1 MASSTPIR
9 APRIRDN
16 VILAIDQ
23 GASTTRAVAFDD
35 QGAVLARASLEQSQI
50 YPEPG
55 WVEQNPDDIWLD
67 VLTVWRKALEGSG
80 ADHIAAIGLTNQRET
95 TVVWDRRTG
104 NPIYN
109 AISWQDRRG
118 ADQCR
123 DLVEKGYDSLI
134 QVRTGLV
141 VDSYFSASKVSWILA
156 NVDGARSLADQ
167 GHLAFGTIDSFLL
180 WRLTGGK
187 VHATDA
193 SNASRTM
200 LFNIHN
206 QRWDAD
212 LLDLFGVPLSMMPE
226 VRDSAALF
234 GHTDP
239 AIYGR
244 PIPIAGIAGDQQAA
258 LIGQG
263 CIRRGM
269 LRGGFGTGCFLLA
282 NTGRSP
288 VASRRRMLA
297 TIAYRLNGE
306 VTYALEGTL
315 FNAGTTVQWL
325 RDELGVIESAATTE
339 YLARGLKTNRGVYF
353 VPAFTGL
360 GAPHWDPKARAAIFG
375 LSRDT
380 GVAELARAALESV
393 CYQSLDLVE
402 AMVADGMG
410 RPQVLRVDGGMAANG
425 WMLKFLA
432 DILGV
437 PVERPKVTETA
448 ALGVALLAGLTIGQ
462 HSDLDSATQTWRRDR
477 RFEPTM
483 NPGHRRSLITGWRTV
498 VEKVKDSG

>member
-1 MASSTPIR
+1 MF
-9 APRIRDN
+9 RDTA
-16 VILAIDQ
+16 ILAIDQ
-23 GASTTRAVAFDD
+23 GASTTRALVFDEA
-35 QGAVLARASLEQSQI
+35 GTVLARASLEQSRT
-50 YPEPG
+50 YPADG
-55 WVEQNPDDIWLD
+55 WVEQNPEDIWLD
-67 VLTVWRKALEGSG
+67 VLTVWRQALEDSG
-80 ADHIAAIGLTNQRET
+80 ADTIAAIGLANQRET

-104 NPIYN
+104 KPVYN

-123 DLVEKGYDSLI
+123 DLVGKGYDSLI

-141 VDSYFSASKVSWILA
+141 VDSTFSAPKVSWILE
-156 NVDGARSLADQ
+156 NVEGTRALAAKGQ
-167 GHLAFGTIDSFLL
+167 LAFGTIDSFLL

-193 SNASRTM
+193 TNASRTM

-206 QRWDAD
+206 QRWDVD
-212 LLDLFGVPLSMMPE
+212 LLELFGIPLSMMPE
-226 VRDSAALF
+226 VRDSASPF

-244 PIPIAGIAGDQQAA
+244 PIPIGGMAGDQQAA

-263 CIRRGM
+263 CLHKGM
-269 LRGGFGTGCFLLA
+269 LRGGFGTGCVLLA
-282 NTGRSP
+282 HTGASP
-288 VASRRRMLA
+288 IASRERLLA

-306 VTYALEGTL
+306 VAYALEGTL

-325 RDELGVIESAATTE
+325 RDELGVIESASTTE

-360 GAPHWDPKARAAIFG
+360 GAPHWDPRARAAIFG

-393 CYQSLDLVE
+393 GYQCLDLVE
-402 AMVADGMG
+402 AMVADGL
-410 RPQVLRVDGGMAANG
+410 PQPKVLRVDGGMAANA
-425 WMLKFLA
+425 WMLKFMA

-437 PVERPKVTETA
+437 PVERPRTMETA
-448 ALGVALLAGLTIGQ
+448 ARGAAMLASLTIGL
-462 HSDLDSATQTWRRDR
+462 HPTLEAAARAWDRDLRL
-477 RFEPTM
+477 EPAI
-483 NPGHRRSLITGWRTV
+483 NPDHRRALVAGWRKV

>member
-1 MASSTPIR
+1 MASSPHS
-9 APRIRDN
+9 PIRDN

-23 GASTTRAVAFDD
+23 GASTTRAVVFDD
-35 QGAVLARASLEQSQI
+35 QGLPLARAALEQTRS
-50 YPEPG
+50 YPQPG
-55 WVEQNPDDIWLD
+55 WVEQNPEDIWLD
-67 VLTVWRKALEGSG
+67 VLTVWRQALEHSG

-104 NPIYN
+104 QPLYN

-141 VDSYFSASKVSWILA
+141 VDSSFSASKVSWIL
-156 NVDGARSLADQ
+156 NSVEGARTLANQ
-167 GHLAFGTIDSFLL
+167 GHLAFGTIDCFLL

-193 SNASRTM
+193 SNASHTM

-212 LLDLFGVPLSMMPE
+212 LLDLFGIPLSMMPA

-244 PIPIAGIAGDQQAA
+244 PIPIAAIAGDQQAA

-263 CIRRGM
+263 CIHRGT
-269 LRGGFGTGCFLLA
+269 LKGSFGTGGFLMA
-282 NTGRSP
+282 NTGPAP
-288 VASRRRMLA
+288 VASRRRLLA
-297 TIAYRLNGE
+297 TIAYRLNGK
-306 VTYALEGTL
+306 VTYALEGSL
-315 FNAGTTVQWL
+315 FNAGTTIQWL
-325 RDELGVIESAATTE
+325 RDELGVIESATTTE
-339 YLARGLKTNRGVYF
+339 YLARSLKTNRGVYF

-360 GAPHWDPKARAAIFG
+360 GAPHWDPKARAAILG

-402 AMVADGMG
+402 AMVDDGVV
-410 RPQVLRVDGGMAANG
+410 RPRILRVDGGMAANG
-425 WMLKFLA
+425 WMLKFMA
-432 DILGV
+432 DILGL
-437 PVERPKVTETA
+437 PVERPKGTESA
-448 ALGVALLAGLTIGQ
+448 ALGVALLASLTIGQ
-462 HSDLDSATQTWRRDR
+462 QVDLDSTTKIWRRDLR
-477 RFEPTM
+477 VEPTM
-483 NPGHRRSLITGWRTV
+483 PPEHRHSLIQGWRKA
-498 VEKVKDSG
+498 VEKVKDSE

>member
-1 MASSTPIR
+1 
-9 APRIRDN
+9 
-16 VILAIDQ
+16 
-23 GASTTRAVAFDD
+23 
-35 QGAVLARASLEQSQI
+35 
-50 YPEPG
+50 
-55 WVEQNPDDIWLD
+55 
-67 VLTVWRKALEGSG
+67 
-80 ADHIAAIGLTNQRET
+80 
-95 TVVWDRRTG
+95 VVWDRRTG
-104 NPIYN
+104 KPLYN

-118 ADQCR
+118 ADQCK

-141 VDSYFSASKVSWILA
+141 VDSYFSASKVSWIL
-156 NVDGARSLADQ
+156 NTIEGARTLADQ

-212 LLDLFGVPLSMMPE
+212 LLDLFGVPLSMMPV

-244 PIPIAGIAGDQQAA
+244 PIPIGGIAGDQQAA

-263 CIRRGM
+263 CIHRGM
-269 LRGGFGTGCFLLA
+269 VKGSFGTGGFLMA
-282 NTGRSP
+282 NTGPSP

-297 TIAYRLNGE
+297 TIAYRLNGK
-306 VTYALEGTL
+306 VTYALEGSL
-315 FNAGTTVQWL
+315 FNAGTTIQWL

-360 GAPHWDPKARAAIFG
+360 GAPHWDPRARAAIFG
-375 LSRDT
+375 LGRDT

-402 AMVADGMG
+402 AMVDDGLV
-410 RPQVLRVDGGMAANG
+410 RPRVLRVDGGMAANG

-432 DILGV
+432 DILGL
-437 PVERPKVTETA
+437 PVERPQVTETA
-448 ALGVALLAGLTIGQ
+448 ALGVAMLASVTIGQ
-462 HSDLDSATQTWRRDR
+462 YADLDSATKIWRRDLR
-477 RFEPTM
+477 AEPTM
-483 NPGHRRSLITGWRTV
+483 DPEHRHSLIRGWRKA
-498 VEKVKDSG
+498 VEKVKDSA